1 MFGVLPGD
9 MVLCFAHPGFGLV
22 AIFKSGQCWLSV
34 APLPVLGVC
43 CPGGRLGMGGWVS
56 GQRLPDVGLGE
67 GSVDSPAQIKL
78 HNGILKSV

>member
-1 MFGVLPGD
+1 M
-9 MVLCFAHPGFGLV
+9 LV
-22 AIFKSGQCWLSV
+22 ERG

-43 CPGGRLGMGGWVS
+43 CPGGRLGMGGSVPRGGREG

-78 HNGILKSV
+78 HKGI